1 MPPVL
6 TRQPSKVR
14 PRRLL
19 FGLSDAAQQIS
30 NVPHPEAAAP
40 QGSDGQGSDGQ
51 GSDAEPIGGGAGVS
65 RPLDSDDRREWEP
78 GVTPGWPGAGAWVAS
93 TWTASEPRARPT
105 FALNEY
111 LLH

>member
-30 NVPHPEAAAP
+30 NEPHTEAAAP
-40 QGSDGQGSDGQ
+40 QGSDGQGSN
-51 GSDAEPIGGGAGVS
+51 AEPIGGGAGVS
-65 RPLDSDDRREWEP
+65 RPLDSDDRREWGLESHP
-78 GVTPGWPGAGAWVAS
+78 GGLERGLGRIHLDS
-93 TWTASEPRARPT
+93 LRA
-105 FALNEY
+105 
-111 LLH
+111 